1 MGLLGGQMMLS
12 EGAYF
17 GVTRDGQ
24 HTFVYPNRAGLA
36 CMIRAHLA
44 RKVRRQG

>member
-1 MGLLGGQMMLS
+1 MMLS

-17 GVTRDGQ
+17 SITRNGQ
-24 HTFVYPNRAGLA
+24 HTFVNPNRAGLA

-44 RKVRRQG
+44 RKVSR